1 MPQDNKDLEEGLQ
14 SVRGKVEELQEDLE
28 EGEAIDILEEA
39 VGEVERLGEKLEEGE
54 S

>member
-1 MPQDNKDLEEGLQ
+1 LPQDNKDLEEELQ
-14 SVRGKVEELQEDLE
+14 SVRKKVEGLQEDLE
-28 EGEAIDILEEA
+28 EGEAIAVLEEA